1 MGMIKRPNEGLEGK
15 QVYFGSRSEEM
26 QSIAEA
32 KTVIL
37 EVRGSLLSFGVHHQ
51 EADGGEWWCPYGI
64 YFLIHV
70 GTLPL
75 AWHHPHLEG
84 IVLSLLVLSGHT
96 LKITLRDMTSTWFK
110 IQSN

>member
-1 MGMIKRPNEGLEGK
+1 MTFSVGMIKRRNEGLEGE
-15 QVYFGSRSEEM
+15 QIYFGSRSEEL
-26 QSIAEA
+26 QPIAEA
-32 KTVIL
+32 KTMIL
-37 EVRGSLLSFGVHHQ
+37 EVRGSLLSFRVHHQ
-51 EADGGEWWCPYGI
+51 EADGDACWCPYVI

-96 LKITLRDMTSTWFK
+96 LKITLRDMAST
-110 IQSN
+110 